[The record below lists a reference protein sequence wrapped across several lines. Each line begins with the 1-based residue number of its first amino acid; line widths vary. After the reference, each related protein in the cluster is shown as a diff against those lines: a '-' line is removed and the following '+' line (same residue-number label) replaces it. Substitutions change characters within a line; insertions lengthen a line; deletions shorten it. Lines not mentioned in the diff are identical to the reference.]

1 MATHP
6 RDLVMTRLLD
16 CVAIATVCG
25 READGVVLC
34 LDTWDGGVGKPLGKA
49 TAWDKAN
56 LLATVS
62 ALRVQLLARCG
73 FLPVVPAPQVGEGD
87 AEGYVAACCF
97 RRAPQAP
104 RWRLSHLGRGQ
115 FEAFGELFV
124 TVFGHAMAP
133 ALWQWKY
140 GAGRGCAVVAW
151 RGDRLIAHYGGNL
164 RRALAFGELVWALQI
179 CDAMVDPRERAVMTK
194 TGAMYQVTAAFLELY
209 QGLGG
214 IPLAFGFPN
223 RRAMRLGERLGF
235 YAEVG
240 TLVELRWPSLARSP
254 RLMTRMAYLD
264 PASSADRRA
273 VQVLWTAMAHDLG
286 HGVIGVRDWD
296 YLRYRYLDHPERH
309 YELVLV
315 RSRWTRVPLGLLVL
329 HLEEDAV
336 ALTDLVA
343 PLRHLPALLV
353 QARRLTGLWGR
364 SSLYAWITRQHA
376 FRLTT
381 ANTAERDIEVSIP
394 TNTWVPQPFSPAQLA
409 NRWWLTIGDTDFL

>member
-6 RDLVMTRLLD
+6 RDLVGTRLLD
-16 CVAIATVCG
+16 CVAFATACG
-25 READGVVLC
+25 GGAAVVVLC
-34 LDTWDGGVGKPLGKA
+34 QDAWDGGVGTPSGKA
-49 TAWDKAN
+49 SAWDKVN
-56 LLATVS
+56 FLATVP

-73 FLPVVPAPQVGEGD
+73 FVPVVPDPPINEGD
-87 AEGYVAACCF
+87 AEYYLTTCCF

-104 RWRLSHLGRGQ
+104 RWRLSHLGGAQ
-115 FEAFGELFV
+115 FEAFSRLFT
-124 TVFGHAMAP
+124 TVFGHAIAP

-140 GAGRGCAVVAW
+140 AAERGCAVVAW

-164 RRALAFGELVWALQI
+164 RPALAFGERVWALQI

-240 TLVELRWPSLARSP
+240 TLVELRWPPLSRNP
-254 RLMTRMAYLD
+254 RLMTRLAYLD
-264 PASSADRRA
+264 PASPADRRA
-273 VQVLWTAMAHDLG
+273 VQVLWTAMAHDLAE
-286 HGVIGVRDWD
+286 GVVGVRDWD

-315 RSRWTRVPLGLLVL
+315 RSRWTRAPLGLLVL
-329 HLEEDAV
+329 HQEEDAV

-343 PLRHLPALLV
+343 PLRHLPVLLV
-353 QARRLTGLWGR
+353 QARRLTGLWAK
-364 SSLYAWITRQHA
+364 SSLYAWITRQYA
-376 FRLTT
+376 SRLTT
-381 ANTAERDIEVSIP
+381 ADAAERDIGVSIP

-409 NRWWLTIGDTDFL
+409 DRWWLTIGDTDFL